1 MAGGTGLTQWRARG
15 ATAVSVVSARRS
27 SAFGAFWQAAL
38 AAALGLAL
46 PWGLLGKGLWDERE
60 QLSQRRQHLLREQ
73 QDMQARVQALQGQL
87 AQHAATAVADVSPSI
102 QPAAAR
108 LMLHRLA
115 LQHGVHLEQL
125 KPLGDGVSRTGLA
138 GSASAAGQAPTDS
151 RDTGLRVRLRGSY
164 GALLAFVRAL
174 GESGPLW
181 ALRQLHLEAGARRE
195 HRLAL
200 VLEALPPGPG
210 LAPTAG
216 QALGVWTRPAFDPF
230 SAPRLIATPVARGSE
245 PPAVKDPLAD
255 VPEIWR
261 AEFVRERQPLEA
273 MALRD
278 LVFTGTLRQ
287 GPVWLALMR
296 GRDAVHTVKVGDYLG
311 PDLGRVQRIDED
323 GLELRELRR
332 DGGGHWAEHLRRW
345 RVGGA
350 P

>member
-1 MAGGTGLTQWRARG
+1 MARGMGLTQWPARG
-15 ATAVSVVSARRS
+15 TSAVSVVSARRS
-27 SAFGAFWQAAL
+27 SAFGAFWRAAL
-38 AAALGLAL
+38 AAVLGLAL
-46 PWGLLGKGLWDERE
+46 PWVLVGQGLGDERE
-60 QLSQRRQHLLREQ
+60 QLSQRRQQLIREQ
-73 QDMQARVQALQGQL
+73 QDMQARLQALQGQV
-87 AQHAATAVADVSPSI
+87 AQHTATPVADVSPSS

-108 LMLHRLA
+108 LMLQRLA
-115 LQHGVHLEQL
+115 LQHGVYLEQL
-125 KPLGDGVSRTGLA
+125 KPLGDGASRAGLA
-138 GSASAAGQAPTDS
+138 GPASAAGKAPTDS

-200 VLEALPPGPG
+200 VLEPLPTGPG
-210 LAPTAG
+210 LAPIVG
-216 QALGVWTRPAFDPF
+216 QTPGVWTRPAFDPF
-230 SAPRLIATPVARGSE
+230 SVPLLTAAPVARGSE
-245 PPAVKDPLAD
+245 PPVVKDPLGD

-311 PDLGRVQRIDED
+311 PDLGRVQRINED

-332 DGGGHWAEHLRRW
+332 DGGGHWTEHLRRW

>member
-1 MAGGTGLTQWRARG
+1 MVRGMGLTQWPARG
-15 ATAVSVVSARRS
+15 TGAVSVVSARRS
-27 SAFGAFWQAAL
+27 PALGAFWQAAL
-38 AAALGLAL
+38 AAVLGLAL
-46 PWGLLGKGLWDERE
+46 PWTLLGKGLWDERE
-60 QLSQRRQHLLREQ
+60 QLSQRRQQLLREQ
-73 QDMQARVQALQGQL
+73 QDMQARLQALQGQL
-87 AQHAATAVADVSPSI
+87 AQHTATAVADVPPSR

-138 GSASAAGQAPTDS
+138 ASASAAGQGPSES
-151 RDTGLRVRLRGSY
+151 RDTDLRVRLRGSY

-216 QALGVWTRPAFDPF
+216 QSLGALTRPAFDPF
-230 SAPRLIATPVARGSE
+230 SAPLPTAAPAARGSE
-245 PPAVKDPLAD
+245 PPVVKDPLAE

-273 MALRD
+273 MPLRD

-332 DGGGHWAEHLRRW
+332 DGGGPWTEHLRRW